1 MDKNKTTNTSLG
13 RDYFLNALPDD
24 TDRVRVEGTDV
35 SVDKTTLKELEALG
49 LINQPK

>member
-1 MDKNKTTNTSLG
+1 MDKNKTTNVSLG

-24 TDRVRVEGTDV
+24 TDMVRVEGTDV
-35 SVDKTTLKELEALG
+35 TVDKTTLEELEALG

>member
-1 MDKNKTTNTSLG
+1 MDENKTTNGSLG
-13 RDYFLNALPDD
+13 RDYFLSTLPDD
-24 TDRVRVEGTDV
+24 IDRVRVEGTDV